1 MAGVVH
7 DCNEPPELDM
17 RAATS
22 SSRFIIREMY
32 DAMYAAYGP
41 QHWWPGD
48 SPTEIVVGAILTQ
61 NTNWRNVER
70 AIGNLKD
77 RNLLSFAALREVEL
91 EALASAIRP
100 AGYYNVKA
108 RRLKNFA
115 EWLWQAHEG
124 GLHGL
129 RGMPLEAVRRE
140 LLGINGIG
148 PETADSILLYALE
161 MPSFVVDAYTKRIA
175 IRHQLASA
183 DVSYEQLR
191 GMFQGNMPSDH
202 QLFNEY
208 HALLVAIGKNHCRTK
223 AQCEGCPLA
232 GFPHLVESSCPA

>member
-1 MAGVVH
+1 
-7 DCNEPPELDM
+7 M
-17 RAATS
+17 RTATS
-22 SSRFIIREMY
+22 FPRFIIREMF
-32 DAMYAAYGP
+32 DAMYGAYGP
-41 QHWWPGD
+41 QHWWPGV
-48 SPTEIVVGAILTQ
+48 SPTETVVGAILTQ

-70 AIGNLKD
+70 AIANLKD
-77 RNLLSFAALREVEL
+77 RNLLTFSALREVEF

-108 RRLKNFA
+108 RRLKNFV
-115 EWLWQAHEG
+115 EWLWQAHQGE
-124 GLHGL
+124 LNAL
-129 RGMPLEAVRRE
+129 RGMPLEDLRRK

-175 IRHQLASA
+175 VRHQLADA
-183 DVSYEQLR
+183 DVSYEDLR
-191 GMFQGNMPSDH
+191 GIFQGNLPGDQ

-208 HALLVAIGKNHCRTK
+208 HALLVAVGKRHCQTK

-232 GFPHLVESSCPA
+232 GFPHVVESSRTG